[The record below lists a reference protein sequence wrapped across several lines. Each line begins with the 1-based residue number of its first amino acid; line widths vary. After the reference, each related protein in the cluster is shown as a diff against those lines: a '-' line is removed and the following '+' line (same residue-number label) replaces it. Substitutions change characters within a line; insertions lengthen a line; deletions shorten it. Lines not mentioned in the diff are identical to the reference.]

1 MSKNIF
7 ISWSSAGPR
16 IRVIAES
23 YKNWLNVI
31 FDNKINIFFS
41 EEIEP
46 AH

>member
-7 ISWSSAGPR
+7 ISWSSADPR

-41 EEIEP
+41 EDMEL

>member
-7 ISWSSAGPR
+7 ISWSSADLR
-16 IRVIAES
+16 IREIAEG

>member
-1 MSKNIF
+1 MNKNIF
-7 ISWSSAGPR
+7 ISWSSADPR

-31 FDNKINIFFS
+31 FEDKINIFFS
-41 EEIEP
+41 EEMEP